1 MAHYRVPIVVAACL
15 AVSGVLGYAGGRLAP
30 ITASGA
36 ATEQQ
41 AQEARQTQQ
50 PPVSQAARSLPDFSS
65 LVEQYGPAVVNIS
78 TTQKVSAQERQSGMD
93 PNDPLFEF
101 FRRFQIPMPEGNNGN
116 SIRQGLGSG
125 FIVSKDGYILTNA
138 HVVADAAQV
147 TVRLTDKREFKA
159 KVIGADK
166 RSDVGLVKIEAT
178 DLPVVRIGDVSKTK
192 VGEWVAAIGSP
203 FGLDN
208 TVTAGIVSA
217 KARSLPDES
226 YVPFLQTDVAINPG
240 NSGGPLFNLNGEV
253 IGINSQIYSR
263 TGGYMGLSFAV
274 PIDIAMKV
282 KNDLQKYG
290 KVERGRLGVTVQ
302 PMTKELGEAFG
313 IKETKGALVSSV
325 EPGSPAAKA
334 GFQPGDVIT
343 KVNNQPVEQSSDLPR
358 VIGETKPGTAITL
371 QVLRQGQPHDLKVQ
385 VGRAPDE
392 EKVAKADSEDKEA
405 KPQGKLGLAVR
416 PLTGE
421 ERKQTG
427 IDSGLVVENST
438 GPAAKAGIQAGDVI
452 LGVNNQPVKNVEQL
466 RQLVDRA
473 KGNVALLVQRE
484 NARVYVPVPLG

>member
-1 MAHYRVPIVVAACL
+1 MVNSKVPLVVAACL
-15 AVSGVLGYAGGRLAP
+15 GAAALLGYAGGRLAP

-36 ATEQQ
+36 ATPQEKQ
-41 AQEARQTQQ
+41 AAQQTQQ
-50 PPVSQAARSLPDFSS
+50 PPMSASTRPLPDFSA

-78 TTQKVSAQERQSGMD
+78 TTQKVSPQERQQGMD
-93 PNDPLFEF
+93 PNDPLYEF
-101 FRRFQIPMPEGNNGN
+101 FRRFNIPIPENNN
-116 SIRQGLGSG
+116 PVRQGLGSG
-125 FIVSKDGYILTNA
+125 FIVSPDGYILTNA

-147 TVRLTDKREFKA
+147 TVKLTDRREFKA

-178 DLPVVRIGDVSKTK
+178 DLPVVRIGDVSKSK

-208 TVTAGIVSA
+208 SVTAGIISA
-217 KARSLPDES
+217 KSRSLPDES

-274 PIDIAMKV
+274 PIDLAMKV
-282 KNDLQKYG
+282 KDDLQKYG

-302 PMTKELGEAFG
+302 PMTKELAEAFG
-313 IKETKGALVSSV
+313 IKQKDGALVSSV

-334 GFQPGDVIT
+334 GVQTGDVIVH
-343 KVNNQPVEQSSDLPR
+343 VNSKPVEQSSDLPR
-358 VIGETKPGTAITL
+358 VIGDTKPGTSITL
-371 QVLRQGQPHDLKVQ
+371 GVLRQGQSHDLRVQ

-392 EKVAKADSEDKEA
+392 EKVAKADTQQKEQA
-405 KPQGKLGLAVR
+405 KPQGKLGVAVR

-421 ERKQTG
+421 ERKQLGTE
-427 IDSGLVVENST
+427 SGVIVENAT
-438 GPAAKAGIQAGDVI
+438 GPAAKAGIQPGDVI
-452 LGVNNQPVKNVEQL
+452 LGVNNQAVKNVDQL
-466 RQLVDRA
+466 RELVDRA